1 MQTAAQDTWVLQ
13 DQRPREE
20 KPEARG
26 GENEAS
32 ASWWESP
39 PFRDSSSPALSSL
52 ASSGPNSSAP
62 GSPNPDSARSGSPD
76 FAGVLSAFS
85 IFASD
90 AGERIQGFDRASGAD
105 EEPSE
110 AEVALLSYERALRAR
125 AGYAPAEGQTP
136 VTGLKTITEADGS
149 PSENS
154 AQVSAEEEQNRKTAS
169 VTIRMSQAEC
179 AQLKTRA
186 AEAGLTISAYLRSC
200 TFEAEALRAQV
211 KQALV
216 ELRAASSDEN
226 PPAQPQETQWPRR
239 WWHLMPPLKGRG
251 MQA

>member
-1 MQTAAQDTWVLQ
+1 MQTAAQDTWVFQ

-39 PFRDSSSPALSSL
+39 PFHGFSSQDLSSPASSSQGL
-52 ASSGPNSSAP
+52 SAP
-62 GSPNPDSARSGSPD
+62 SSPRPDSTGSGSPD

-85 IFASD
+85 ISASD
-90 AGERIQGFDRASGAD
+90 AGERIQDFDCVSEAD
-105 EEPSE
+105 EEASE
-110 AEVALLSYERALRAR
+110 DEAALLSYERALRAR
-125 AGYAPAEGQTP
+125 ARYAPAEGQTP
-136 VTGLKTITEADGS
+136 ATGLKTIKEAGGA

-154 AQVSAEEEQNRKTAS
+154 AQVTSEEQNRKTAS

-211 KQALV
+211 KQALA

-226 PPAQPQETQWPRR
+226 PSTQPQETQWPRR
-239 WWHLMPPLKGRG
+239 WWHLMPPLRGRG